1 MLLCYLDVRLSLIS
15 TVNPRVIL
23 MPAINPLPH
32 ADIAMALRDR
42 AEVPSAVGPFFQP
55 LEIAVLIPCYNEEA
69 AIANVVG
76 DFRRSLPG
84 ATIYVYDNNSSDR
97 TAAVARAAGAIVR
110 RERLQGEGNVV
121 RRMFGDIDADV
132 FVLVDGDATYEAGSA
147 AAMVGLLLAE
157 QPRHGQR
164 RAHLGKP
171 AGLSPRPSAGECRAV
186 LAGRPH
192 LRRRA
197 V

>member
-1 MLLCYLDVRLSLIS
+1 MSLLRLFRSNSMLLCYLDVRPSLIS

-32 ADIAMALRDR
+32 ADIAIALRDR
-42 AEVPSAVGPFFQP
+42 AEVPSAVGPCFQP

-110 RERLQGEGNVV
+110 RERLPGK
-121 RRMFGDIDADV
+121 GDGVPPLFRGIHAAV
-132 FVLVDGDATYEAGSA
+132 FRVVDGACTDQA
-147 AAMVGLLLAE
+147 
-157 QPRHGQR
+157 
-164 RAHLGKP
+164 
-171 AGLSPRPSAGECRAV
+171 
-186 LAGRPH
+186 
-192 LRRRA
+192 
-197 V
+197 

>member
-1 MLLCYLDVRLSLIS
+1 MSLLRLFRSNSMLLCYLDVRPSLIS

-42 AEVPSAVGPFFQP
+42 AEVPSAVGPSFQS

-76 DFRRSLPG
+76 DFHRSLPG

-97 TAAVARAAGAIVR
+97 TAAVARAGGAIVR
-110 RERLQGEGNVV
+110 RERLQGKGNGVPRLV
-121 RRMFGDIDADV
+121 GGIDPQV
-132 FVLVDGDATYEAGSA
+132 FVLWGGAWPY
-147 AAMVGLLLAE
+147 
-157 QPRHGQR
+157 R
-164 RAHLGKP
+164 
-171 AGLSPRPSAGECRAV
+171 
-186 LAGRPH
+186 GR
-192 LRRRA
+192 
-197 V
+197 